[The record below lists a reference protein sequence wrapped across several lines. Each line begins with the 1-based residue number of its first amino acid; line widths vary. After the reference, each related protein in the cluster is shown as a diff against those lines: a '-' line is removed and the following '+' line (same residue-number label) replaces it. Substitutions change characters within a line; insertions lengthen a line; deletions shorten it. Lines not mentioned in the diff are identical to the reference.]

1 MKVLRHRLS
10 LRKRIRSLKAKHLS
24 IGFVPTMGALHDGH
38 LSLVKRARKE
48 NDIVVASL
56 FVNPLQFGPKEDLKK
71 YPRNFARD
79 RKLFAAAGVDILF
92 APSPE
97 EFYPPDFQAHIQVG
111 SLSKVLCGR
120 TRPHHFGGVA
130 TVVLRLINLVQPD
143 RMYLGQ
149 KDFQQVRV
157 LEQLVSD
164 MDLSTEIVRCPIV
177 REVDGLAMSSRNVY
191 LSPAERAEADQLQ
204 SSLSQIAKRIRE
216 GERRVTRLKNEL
228 YARLK
233 MVKSAKIDYAEIVDA
248 QTLQPVVELTP
259 SPHKRE
265 ILIAAA
271 LCFSKARL
279 IDNILIKV

>member
-10 LRKRIRSLKAKHLS
+10 LKKRIQSLKRQRCS

-38 LSLVKRARKE
+38 LSLVKRARKD

-79 RKLFAAAGVDILF
+79 RKLFSTAGVDILF

-97 EFYPPDFQAHIQVG
+97 EFYPPDFQSHIQVG
-111 SLSKVLCGR
+111 SLSKGLCGR

-164 MDLSTEIVRCPIV
+164 MDLSTTIVRCPIV
-177 REVDGLAMSSRNVY
+177 READGLAMSSRNVY
-191 LSPAERAEADQLQ
+191 LSPAERVESVQLQ
-204 SSLSQIAKRIRE
+204 SSLIQIAKRIGE

-228 YARLK
+228 NARLK
-233 MVKSAKIDYAEIVDA
+233 VVKSAKIDYAEIVDA

-259 SPHKRE
+259 LPRKRE

>member
-1 MKVLRHRLS
+1 MKVLRHRHS
-10 LRKRIRSLKAKHLS
+10 LKKRIESLKEKDLS

-38 LSLVKRARKE
+38 LSLVIKARKE

-71 YPRNFARD
+71 YPRNFIRD
-79 RKLFAAAGVDILF
+79 RKLFEKAGVDILF
-92 APSPE
+92 APSPD
-97 EFYPPDFQAHIQVG
+97 EFYPPNFQNHIQVG
-111 SLSKVLCGR
+111 SLSKGLCGR

-157 LEQLVSD
+157 LEQLIID
-164 MDLSTEIVRCPIV
+164 MDLSTKIVRCPIV
-177 REVDGLAMSSRNVY
+177 RETDGLAMSSRNVY
-191 LSPAERAEADQLQ
+191 LSPEERGEAPILQ
-204 SSLSQIAKRIRE
+204 ASLRSI
-216 GERRVTRLKNEL
+216 
-228 YARLK
+228 ARLIQK
-233 MVKSAKIDYAEIVDA
+233 GEKRPKILQKELIRGLKLAKTARVDYAEIVDA
-248 QTLQPVVELTP
+248 QTLRPVVELTP
-259 SPHKRE
+259 LPHKRE

>member
-10 LRKRIRSLKAKHLS
+10 LKKRIQSLKRQRYS
-24 IGFVPTMGALHDGH
+24 IGFVPTMGALHNGH
-38 LSLVKRARKE
+38 LSLVKKARKE

-79 RKLFAAAGVDILF
+79 RILFSAAGVDTLF

-97 EFYPPDFQAHIQVG
+97 EFYPPDFQSHIQVG
-111 SLSKVLCGR
+111 SLSKGLCGR

-164 MDLSTEIVRCPIV
+164 MDLSAKIVRCPII

-191 LSPAERAEADQLQ
+191 LSPAERAEAAQLQ
-204 SSLSQIAKRIRE
+204 SSLSHIAKRIRD
-216 GERRVTRLKNEL
+216 GERSVTRLKNEL
-228 YARLK
+228 NARLK

-259 SPHKRE
+259 SPRKRE